1 MKLYFA
7 DIRDILPEHIN
18 MISPRRA
25 EQARRYR
32 FADDQKRCVAGGL
45 LLRRFLGDT
54 EVYTDDFGKPRAE
67 SGVCFN
73 LSHSGD
79 WVILAVGETEVGCD
93 IERFKLVDPLRL
105 GKVVYTGAELEYIS
119 SNPDR
124 LGRFYELWTK
134 KEALL
139 KCMGKGFHRAA
150 KTVEVTGDRLTGDRF
165 AEDGDIYYFKTMAF
179 SDYTVSVCT
188 KNTPA
193 DIETEWVRL

>member
-7 DIRDILPEHIN
+7 SIRDILPEHIN
-18 MISPRRA
+18 MITPRRA
-25 EQARRYR
+25 EKARRYR
-32 FADDQKRCVAGGL
+32 FADDQKRCIAGGL

-54 EVYTDDFGKPRAE
+54 EIYTDEFGKPRAE
-67 SGVCFN
+67 NGVCFN

-105 GKVVYTGAELEYIS
+105 GKVAYTGAELEYIS
-119 SNPDR
+119 STPDR

-150 KTVEVTGDRLTGDRF
+150 KTVEVTGDRF
-165 AEDGDIYYFKTMAF
+165 AEGGDIYYFKTMVF
-179 SDYTVSVCT
+179 SDYTVSVCA
-188 KNTPA
+188 KNAPA
-193 DIETEWVRL
+193 DFETERVRL

>member
-7 DIRDILPEHIN
+7 SIRDILPEHIN
-18 MISPRRA
+18 MITPRRA
-25 EQARRYR
+25 EKARRYR
-32 FADDQKRCVAGGL
+32 FADDQKRCIAGGL

-54 EVYTDDFGKPRAE
+54 EIYTDEFGKPRAE
-67 SGVCFN
+67 NGMCFN

-79 WVILAVGETEVGCD
+79 WVVLAVDETEVGCD

-124 LGRFYELWTK
+124 LSRFYELWTK

-150 KTVEVTGDRLTGDRF
+150 KTVEVTCDRF

-188 KNTPA
+188 KNAPA
-193 DIETEWVRL
+193 DFETERARL

>member
-7 DIRDILPEHIN
+7 DIRDIFPEHIH
-18 MISPRRA
+18 MISPQRA
-25 EQARRYR
+25 EKARRYR
-32 FADDQKRCVAGGL
+32 FADDQKRCIAGGL

-54 EVYTDDFGKPRAE
+54 EIYTDDFGKPRAE
-67 SGVCFN
+67 NGVCFN

-79 WVILAVGETEVGCD
+79 WVVLALGETEVGCD

-105 GKVVYTGAELEYIS
+105 GKVVCTGAELEYIS

-150 KTVEVTGDRLTGDRF
+150 KTVEVTGDRF
-165 AEDGDIYYFKTMAF
+165 AEDGDIYYFKTMVF
-179 SDYTVSVCT
+179 SDYTVSVCA
-188 KNTPA
+188 KNAPA
-193 DIETEWVRL
+193 DVITELVRL

>member
-7 DIRDILPEHIN
+7 DIRDILPEHIYI
-18 MISPRRA
+18 ISPRRA

-54 EVYTDDFGKPRAE
+54 DIYTDDCGKLRAE

-93 IERFKLVDPLRL
+93 IERIKLVDPLRL
-105 GKVVYTGAELEYIS
+105 GKVVYTEAELEYIS

-150 KTVEVTGDRLTGDRF
+150 KTVEVTGDRF
-165 AEDGDIYYFKTMAF
+165 AEDGDVFYFKTMVF

-193 DIETEWVRL
+193 DFETERVRL